1 MTTRH
6 NPSGEAGQQVTGD
19 DAEHKRQEDREDTAL
34 ALTNTRDDAETKRD
48 EDRQDT
54 ALALANT
61 RWDTEHKRD
70 EDRQDTA
77 DALTHTRQDTALAAE
92 WTLFEAVH
100 AGYIAVAQS
109 TLDRSIQRGTYIV
122 TAAGAVA
129 TLYTG
134 LLGLRFSSAVQ
145 TTPLPA
151 RGLLPALF
159 LGGAVVFSTFYISFL
174 RQRRIASELLPSG
187 LGGRIAQARLE
198 SFIEWVT
205 AGAVARAWALR
216 VAVISF
222 GLGLILLPITFV
234 QLSSDTVTALGVTAA
249 AILALWIL
257 GEFLV
262 AVAGPPRWLDRALA
276 SNRQRSPYLQPNLP
290 PPPPAW
296 YPPGPPADPY
306 APVPLAWPPQAGDQ
320 PRPQDQPAAGQPPG
334 PAQHDG

>member
-1 MTTRH
+1 VTTPP
-6 NPSGEAGQQVTGD
+6 NLSDKPGQQVTGE
-19 DAEHKRQEDREDTAL
+19 DAEHKRQEDRQDTAL

-48 EDRQDT
+48 EDREDT

-77 DALTHTRQDTALAAE
+77 DALTHTREDAALAAE

-100 AGYIAVAQS
+100 AGYIAVAQN
-109 TLDRSIQRGTYIV
+109 TLDRSMQRGTYIV

-129 TLYTG
+129 TLYTT

-151 RGLLPALF
+151 RGILPALF

-174 RQRRIASELLPSG
+174 RQRRMASELLPSG

-222 GLGLILLPITFV
+222 GLGLILLPVTFV

-249 AILALWIL
+249 AILALWML

-276 SNRQRSPYLQPNLP
+276 SNRRRSPYLQPNLP

-306 APVPLAWPPQAGDQ
+306 ASVPLAWPPQAGDQ
-320 PRPQDQPAAGQPPG
+320 PCPQDQPAAGQPPG
-334 PAQHDG
+334 AAQDDG

>member
-1 MTTRH
+1 VTAPH
-6 NPSGEAGQQVTGD
+6 DPSGKPGQQATGVD
-19 DAEHKRQEDREDTAL
+19 DETKRREDREDTAL
-34 ALTNTRDDAETKRD
+34 ALTNA
-48 EDRQDT
+48 RQAT
-54 ALALANT
+54 ALAVANA
-61 RWDTEHKRD
+61 RWDSEHKRD

-77 DALTHTRQDTALAAE
+77 DALTHSREDTALAAE
-92 WTLFEAVH
+92 WTLFQAVH

-109 TLDRSIQRGTYIV
+109 TLDRSMQRGTYIA
-122 TAAGAVA
+122 TAAGAVV

-134 LLGLRFSSAVQ
+134 LLGLRFSAGSQ
-145 TTPLPA
+145 TTLLPA

-174 RQRRIASELLPSG
+174 RQRRIATELLPSG

-234 QLSSDTVTALGVTAA
+234 QLSSGTVTALGVTAA

-257 GEFLV
+257 GEVLV

-306 APVPLAWPPQAGDQ
+306 APVPLAWPAQAGDQ